1 MSTNDDAAI
10 AANLHELVLVCSEE
24 DVETVSDA
32 LMEIDALDPMLLYLC
47 SDASR
52 FVTGA
57 AFTVD
62 DGQSL

>member
-1 MSTNDDAAI
+1 MATIDHRLLLAGRG
-10 AANLHELVLVCSEE
+10 
-24 DVETVSDA
+24 
-32 LMEIDALDPMLLYLC
+32 IDALDPMLLYLC